1 MIFQGFKIG
10 GDQVIIMDGF
20 FQDNINDINGKDINI
35 LIDNYMPLIIKTVSS
50 ITGRYVSVK
59 NDDEFSIALMAFKE
73 AVDKYDEN
81 IGIFSSFAKL
91 VISSRVK
98 NHLVRENK
106 HNKVESIEE
115 LSESGINIED
125 IYHTEIEGSDEISI
139 EISKLKDEINKFGF
153 SFEDLVEEAPKHDDT
168 RKRAISISEKVNDEV
183 ILKNFMYEKRR
194 LPIKQISLKFSV
206 TEKILK
212 RSKRFIISVVIILD
226 KNFRNLK
233 LWVRR

>member
-1 MIFQGFKIG
+1 
-10 GDQVIIMDGF
+10 MDGF

-81 IGIFSSFAKL
+81 KGIFSSFAKL

>member
-1 MIFQGFKIG
+1 ME
-10 GDQVIIMDGF
+10 GF

-81 IGIFSSFAKL
+81 KGIFSSFAKL
-91 VISSRVK
+91 VISSKVK

-106 HNKVESIEE
+106 YRKVESIEE
-115 LSESGINIED
+115 LSENGINIED
-125 IYHTEIEGSDEISI
+125 IYHTEIESSDEISI
-139 EISKLKDEINKFGF
+139 EIGKLKDEINKFGF

-183 ILKNFMYEKRR
+183 ILKNFIYEKRR

-212 RSKRFIISVVIILD
+212 ISKRFIISVVIILD

-233 LWVRR
+233 LWIRR

>member
-10 GDQVIIMDGF
+10 GDQVINIDGF

-73 AVDKYDEN
+73 AVDKYEEN
-81 IGIFSSFAKL
+81 KGIFSSFAKL

-98 NHLVRENK
+98 NHIVRENK

>member
-1 MIFQGFKIG
+1 
-10 GDQVIIMDGF
+10 MDGF

-81 IGIFSSFAKL
+81 KGIFSSFAKL

-153 SFEDLVEEAPKHDDT
+153 SFEDLVEDAPKHDDT

>member
-10 GDQVIIMDGF
+10 GDQVIIMDRF

-81 IGIFSSFAKL
+81 KGIFSSFAKL

>member
-1 MIFQGFKIG
+1 MEGFL
-10 GDQVIIMDGF
+10 D
-20 FQDNINDINGKDINI
+20 DNIKSISGKDINS
-35 LIDNYMPLIIKTVSS
+35 LINEYMPLIIKTVSS

-81 IGIFSSFAKL
+81 KGIFSSFAKL

-153 SFEDLVEEAPKHDDT
+153 SFEDLVEDAPKHDDT

-233 LWVRR
+233 LWVRRWKYV

>member
-1 MIFQGFKIG
+1 MN
-10 GDQVIIMDGF
+10 GF

-81 IGIFSSFAKL
+81 KGIFSSFAKL

-139 EISKLKDEINKFGF
+139 EIGKLKDEINKFGF

>member
-1 MIFQGFKIG
+1 
-10 GDQVIIMDGF
+10 
-20 FQDNINDINGKDINI
+20 
-35 LIDNYMPLIIKTVSS
+35 MPLIIKTVSS

-81 IGIFSSFAKL
+81 KGIFSSFAKL

-153 SFEDLVEEAPKHDDT
+153 SFEDLVEDAPKHDDT